1 MNKTLQMVVSSLV
14 ICLYIGLIELLCR
27 QKKLSRPNAR
37 KVIHVGV
44 CLIVALLT
52 VLFVDYKI
60 FVLLGIVFC
69 VLMFVT
75 RYILKLES
83 LSDRR
88 EASLGEVF
96 LPLGVAIS
104 AVLATNQQYFVSS
117 MLILGIADT
126 SAYYFGKK
134 IESPRLFFGK
144 TLVGSVACLATTF
157 IICVFVVPVHNAIA
171 IAFMV
176 SLCELIS
183 PYGSDNLTLPI
194 ILSAITLVL

>member
-1 MNKTLQMVVSSLV
+1 MNKALQMVVSSLI
-14 ICLYIGLIELLCR
+14 ICIYIGFVELLCR

-44 CLIVALLT
+44 CFIVALLT

-60 FVLLGIVFC
+60 FVLPGMVFC
-69 VLMFVT
+69 GLMFIS

-83 LSDRR
+83 LSDRQ
-88 EASLGEVF
+88 ESSFGEVF

-104 AVLATNQQYFVSS
+104 ALLSSNEQYFVGS

-126 SAYYFGKK
+126 SAYYFGRK
-134 IESPRLFFGK
+134 IKSPEIFLGK
-144 TLVGSVACLATTF
+144 TLVGSIACLATTF
-157 IICVFVVPVHNAIA
+157 IICVFVVPVPDAIA
-171 IAFMV
+171 VSFAV

-183 PYGSDNLTLPI
+183 PYGSDNLILPI
-194 ILSAITLVL
+194 ILPVMTLLF